1 MGAYKRK
8 NIWYI
13 DYYFEGKRIREK
25 VGPSKKLAEKVL
37 AIRTAEIT
45 RGQFDIQTYKSVI
58 TFGELAEIYI
68 EYAKINKKSWR
79 RDITSLKNILPFF
92 KNMKLKLISPLDIEN
107 YKQKRRDEV
116 KPATVNRELA
126 CMKHMFNLAIKWKKA
141 STNPVTEVKFFKEK
155 NKRLRFLSEEEI
167 HKLIECSSPQLKPI
181 IITAITTGMRL
192 NEILSLQ
199 WKDIDFENNLIT
211 LDETKGGSS
220 RKIPINDTLK
230 EVLLSLKNKAM
241 NEFVFQSSLGKPY
254 KDLRTTFRTTL
265 RKAGLEDVTFHT
277 LRHTFASHLVMSNVN
292 LKTVQ
297 ELLGHRTIQMTMRYA
312 HLSGKHKQQAVNILQ
327 RRLKINDSHKLVTKE
342 KIANKENV

>member
-13 DYYFEGKRIREK
+13 DYYFDGKRIRER
-25 VGPSKKLAEKVL
+25 VGPNKKLAERIL

-45 RGQFDIQTYKSVI
+45 QAKFDIETYKSVT
-58 TFGELAEIYI
+58 TFDELAKIYI
-68 EYAKINKKSWR
+68 RYAKINKKSWR
-79 RDITSLKNILPFF
+79 RDVTSLGNILPFF
-92 KNMKLKLISPLDIEN
+92 KDMKIKHITPLDIEN
-107 YKQKRRDEV
+107 YKQKRSEEV
-116 KPATVNRELA
+116 KPTTVNRELA

-141 STNPVTEVKFFKEK
+141 SANPVTEVKFFKEN

-167 HKLIECSSPQLKPI
+167 HRLMECSSPQLKPI
-181 IITAITTGMRL
+181 VITAITTGMRL
-192 NEILSLQ
+192 NEILTLQ
-199 WKDIDFENNLIT
+199 WKDIDFDTNLII

-220 RKIPINDTLK
+220 RKIPISDALK
-230 EVLLSLKNKAM
+230 EVLFELKNESV
-241 NEFVFQSSLGKPY
+241 NEFVFQNSLGKPY
-254 KDLRTTFRTTL
+254 KDVRTAFRTAL
-265 RKAGLEDVTFHT
+265 NKSGIKDVTFHT

-327 RRLKINDSHKLVTKE
+327 RRLRLNDSHKLVTNG
-342 KIANKENV
+342 KIFK